1 MVAVAPREERRNLL
15 YVTHRVPFPPD
26 KGDRIRTFNTLR
38 FLAERHDV
46 HLACL
51 ADEEVATETRG
62 ELDRLCRRVA
72 IHPVGS
78 GLRWLKAGWSLV
90 SGGTA
95 SVGAF
100 RSASLAETLR
110 GWVRETKFDLVLA
123 SASSVAPY
131 LRFPE
136 LRDIPAIVDL
146 VDVDSQKWLDYAA
159 AASGVRKWV
168 YGREGQAL
176 RHYEREV
183 AAWARAILLVSEAE
197 SELFRGIAPQA
208 TIRTITNG
216 VDLEYFR
223 PDGTAAQR
231 ALCVFVGAMDYRP
244 NVDAVCWFAEAIWPG
259 VRRAVPEAT
268 FRIVGRKPAPAVE
281 ALQQHPG
288 IEVIGQVP
296 DVRPYVNG
304 AAVVVA
310 PLRIARGLQ
319 NKVLEALALAK
330 PVVAGPPALA
340 GFPPGHTPPA
350 LCASSPEEWISS
362 LVGLFGDAER
372 QGQLAR
378 AGREYVERHFHW
390 DRCLEPLDGLIQ
402 QLTRAGSAGLPC

>member
-1 MVAVAPREERRNLL
+1 MVAVDPRGERRELL
-15 YVTHRVPFPPD
+15 YVTHRVPYPPD

-51 ADEEVATETRG
+51 ADEEVSTETRR
-62 ELDRLCRRVA
+62 ELDRLCRRVV

-78 GLRWLKAGWSLV
+78 GLRWLRAGWSLV
-90 SGGTA
+90 NGSTA

-100 RSASLAETLR
+100 RSARLAETLR
-110 GWVRETKFDLVLA
+110 NWVRETKFDLVLA

-131 LRFPE
+131 LRLPE

-159 AASGVRKWV
+159 SARGVRKWI
-168 YGREGQAL
+168 YDREGQAL
-176 RHYEREV
+176 RRYEREV
-183 AAWARAILLVSEAE
+183 AQWARAILLVSEAE
-197 SELFRGIAPQA
+197 SELFRGIAPGA
-208 TIRTITNG
+208 TVRTITNG
-216 VDLEYFR
+216 VDLEYFH
-223 PDGTAAQR
+223 PDGSTVQPAS
-231 ALCVFVGAMDYRP
+231 CVFVGAMDYRP
-244 NVDAVCWFAEAIWPG
+244 NVDAACWFAQTIWPG

-268 FRIVGRKPAPAVE
+268 FRVVGRKPAPAVE
-281 ALQQHPG
+281 ALGQLAG
-288 IEVIGQVP
+288 VEVIGQVP
-296 DVRPYVNG
+296 DVRPHVNS

-340 GFPPGHTPPA
+340 GFPPGLTPPA
-350 LCASSPEEWISS
+350 LCARSPKEWISS
-362 LVGLFGDAER
+362 LVGLFADAER

-378 AGREYVERHFHW
+378 AGRKYVEAHYHW
-390 DRCLEPLDGLIQ
+390 DRCLEPLDAIINALP
-402 QLTRAGSAGLPC
+402 RDGSATSHP